1 MIMQKLARGE
11 GFTDA
16 EMVIA
21 RVVQEDPH
29 GILDMSLAQAA
40 ERAHAS
46 QATVVRFCQRLGF
59 RGFPAFKLAL
69 AGEIESVLQGAAAVD
84 VDVPFE
90 AEATPH
96 EIAESLYALTYQTM
110 RDAREGLDEHLL
122 MRAARQ
128 IHRAGSIS
136 FFGRGESA
144 LIAEDLRQKLVR
156 IGYRC
161 SSEVINGFGGAS
173 APHRAKDEL
182 AFVVSQYA
190 DSNHVYN
197 TMDELIRQKIPT
209 IMLCG
214 TSGSPLSALA
224 DLTITV
230 ETHDTRYKIGSFAQ
244 RIAMGYVCDCLF
256 GMVFS
261 LDYEHNVKAM
271 RELYEF
277 NHARRLYIR

>member
-1 MIMQKLARGE
+1 MIMQKLARGD
-11 GFTDA
+11 GFTEA
-16 EMVIA
+16 EQAIA

-29 GILDMSLAQAA
+29 AILEMSLAQVS
-40 ERAHAS
+40 ECAHAS
-46 QATVVRFCQRLGF
+46 QATVVRFCKRLGF
-59 RGFPAFKLAL
+59 KGFPAFKLAL
-69 AGEIESVLQGAAAVD
+69 AGEIESVLQGTAAVD
-84 VDVPFE
+84 VDVPFRE
-90 AEATPH
+90 DSSPH

-110 RDAREGLDEHLL
+110 REVHEGIDEHLL

-128 IHRAGSIS
+128 IDRASS
-136 FFGRGESA
+136 VLFYGRGESA

-161 SSEVINGFGGAS
+161 SSEVMNGFGGAS
-173 APHRAKDEL
+173 APHRAKGEL
-182 AFVVSQYA
+182 AIVVSQYA

-197 TMDELIRQKIPT
+197 TMDELIYQKIPT
-209 IMLCG
+209 VMVCG
-214 TSGSPLSALA
+214 NARSPLAALA

-261 LDYEHNVKAM
+261 LDYERNVQNM
-271 RELYEF
+271 RDLYER
-277 NHARRLYIR
+277 NHARKLYVR